1 MTKVLPLLLMTS
13 ALLAGCGSGAREA
26 GPVPTATPA
35 VEPADSEPAASTSGE
50 GESKPPKKH
59 DGSSATITAEEQPP
73 APVVCEPQTGGEDG
87 VFMNL
92 TDVRVGAHDGF
103 DRIVFEFA
111 EPKPNP
117 AGNGGIPYYEI
128 RQAKPP
134 FTQDPSDLPLDV
146 FGDAFVQLVV
156 QGATGYDFDGNP
168 TYGGS
173 RLLTPGFGTL
183 AEAAQA
189 GDFEA
194 TLSWVLGLSRPTCWD
209 VQELHNPDRLVIDF
223 HHV

>member
-1 MTKVLPLLLMTS
+1 MTKALPLLLMTS

-35 VEPADSEPAASTSGE
+35 VEPADSEPVTSTSEE
-50 GESKPPKKH
+50 GETSSTGSTGSVATTTKSK
-59 DGSSATITAEEQPP
+59 PP
-73 APVVCEPQTGGEDG
+73 APVVCEPQSGGEDG

-92 TDVRVGAHDGF
+92 ADVRVGAHNGY
-103 DRIVFEFA
+103 DRIVFEFT

-117 AGNGGIPYYEI
+117 AGNGGIPHYEV
-128 RQAKPP
+128 RSAKPP
-134 FTQDPSDLPLDV
+134 FTQDPSDMPLDV
-146 FGDAFVQLVV
+146 YGDAFVQLVV

-173 RLLTPGFGTL
+173 RVITPGFGTL
-183 AEAAQA
+183 AQAAQS

-194 TLSWVLGLSRPTCWD
+194 TLSWIMGLSRPTCWQ

>member
-1 MTKVLPLLLMTS
+1 MTKVLPLLLMIS

-26 GPVPTATPA
+26 GPVPAAPA
-35 VEPADSEPAASTSGE
+35 VEPAETEPAASTSGE
-50 GESKPPKKH
+50 GETKPPKKH
-59 DGSSATITAEEQPP
+59 DGSSTTTEEQPP
-73 APVVCEPQTGGEDG
+73 APVFCEPQTGGEDG

-146 FGDAFVQLVV
+146 FGDAFVHLVV

-194 TLSWVLGLSRPTCWD
+194 TLSWVFGLSRPTCWD
-209 VQELHNPDRLVIDF
+209 VQELHNPDRLVVDF

>member
-1 MTKVLPLLLMTS
+1 MTKALPLLLLVA
-13 ALLAGCGSGAREA
+13 ALLAGCGSGATEA
-26 GPVPTATPA
+26 GPVPTSAPA
-35 VEPADSEPAASTSGE
+35 VEPNQTEPDGGAGTE
-50 GESKPPKKH
+50 GETSSG
-59 DGSSATITAEEQPP
+59 GSSSTGSAQAEPEP
-73 APVVCEPQTGGEDG
+73 APVVCSPETGGKKG

-103 DRIVFEFA
+103 DRIVFEFS

-134 FTQDPSDLPLDV
+134 FTQDPSDMPLDV
-146 FGDAFVQLVV
+146 FGDAFVQIVV

-168 TYGGS
+168 TYAGP
-173 RLLTPGFGTL
+173 RVLTPGFGTL
-183 AEAAQA
+183 AQAAQA

-194 TLSWVLGLSRPTCWD
+194 TLSWVLGLSRPTCWE

>member
-1 MTKVLPLLLMTS
+1 MFGMKPLLILAVV

-35 VEPADSEPAASTSGE
+35 VEPAETDPAASTSGE
-50 GESKPPKKH
+50 GESKPKKPT
-59 DGSSATITAEEQPP
+59 GSSTSSEAQPP
-73 APVVCEPQTGGEDG
+73 APVVCQPQTGGEEG

-103 DRIVFEFA
+103 DRIVFEFS

-134 FTQDPSDLPLDV
+134 FTQDPSDMPLDV
-146 FGDAFVQLVV
+146 FGDAFVHLVV

-173 RLLTPGFGTL
+173 RVLTPGFGTL
-183 AEAAQA
+183 AQAAQA

-194 TLSWVLGLSRPTCWD
+194 TLTWVLGLSRPTCWD
-209 VQELHNPDRLVIDF
+209 VQELHDPDRLVIDF

>member
-1 MTKVLPLLLMTS
+1 MTKALPLLLMTS

-35 VEPADSEPAASTSGE
+35 VEPAESEPVTSTSEE
-50 GESKPPKKH
+50 GETSSTDSTGSVPVTTTQSK
-59 DGSSATITAEEQPP
+59 PP
-73 APVVCEPQTGGEDG
+73 APVVCEPQSGGEEG

-92 TDVRVGAHDGF
+92 KDVRVGAHNGY
-103 DRIVFEFA
+103 DRIVFEFT

-117 AGNGGIPYYEI
+117 AGNGGIPHYEI
-128 RQAKPP
+128 RSAKPP
-134 FTQDPSDLPLDV
+134 FTQDPSDMPLEV
-146 FGDAFVQLVV
+146 YGDAFVQLVL

-173 RLLTPGFGTL
+173 RVLTPGFGTL
-183 AEAAQA
+183 AQAAQA

-194 TLSWVLGLSRPTCWD
+194 TLSWIMGLSRPTCWQ

>member
-1 MTKVLPLLLMTS
+1 VTKALPLLLMIS

-35 VEPADSEPAASTSGE
+35 VEPADSEPAASTGGE
-50 GESKPPKKH
+50 GESKRKKPA
-59 DGSSATITAEEQPP
+59 GSSTTTEAQPP
-73 APVVCEPQTGGEDG
+73 APVVCEPETGGEDG

-103 DRIVFEFA
+103 DRVVFEFS

-117 AGNGGIPYYEI
+117 AGNGGIPYYEV

-134 FTQDPSDLPLDV
+134 FTKDPSDMPLDV
-146 FGDAFVQLVV
+146 FGDAFVHLVV
-156 QGATGYDFDGNP
+156 QGATGYDFDGKP

-173 RLLTPGFGTL
+173 RVLTPGFGTL
-183 AEAAQA
+183 AQAVQA

-194 TLSWVLGLSRPTCWD
+194 TLTWVLGLSRPTCWD
-209 VQELHNPDRLVIDF
+209 VQELHDPERLVIDF

>member
-1 MTKVLPLLLMTS
+1 MIKALPLLLMIS

-26 GPVPTATPA
+26 GPVPTTPA

-50 GESKPPKKH
+50 GESRPPKRP
-59 DGSSATITAEEQPP
+59 SESTASTPEQPP
-73 APVVCEPQTGGEDG
+73 APVVCAPQSGGDDG

-92 TDVRVGAHDGF
+92 ADVRVGAHDGF
-103 DRIVFEFA
+103 DRIVFEFT

-128 RQAKPP
+128 RQAEPP
-134 FTQDPSDLPLDV
+134 FAQDPSDMPLDV

-173 RLLTPGFGTL
+173 RVITPGFGTL

-194 TLSWVLGLSRPTCWD
+194 TLSWVLGLSRATCWN
-209 VQELHNPDRLVIDF
+209 VQEVHNPDRLVIDF

>member
-1 MTKVLPLLLMTS
+1 MIKALPLLLMIS

-26 GPVPTATPA
+26 GPVPTTPA

-50 GESKPPKKH
+50 GESKPKPT
-59 DGSSATITAEEQPP
+59 GSSTTSEAQPP
-73 APVVCEPQTGGEDG
+73 APVVCQPQTGGEDG

-103 DRIVFEFA
+103 DRIVFEFS

-134 FTQDPSDLPLDV
+134 FTQDPSDMPLDV
-146 FGDAFVQLVV
+146 FGDAFVHLVV

-173 RLLTPGFGTL
+173 RVLTPGFGTL
-183 AEAAQA
+183 AQAAQA

-194 TLSWVLGLSRPTCWD
+194 TLTWVLGLSRPTCWD
-209 VQELHNPDRLVIDF
+209 VQELHDPDRLVIDF
-223 HHV
+223 HHL

>member
-1 MTKVLPLLLMTS
+1 MTKALPLLLMTS

-35 VEPADSEPAASTSGE
+35 VEPAETESAASTSGE
-50 GESKPPKKH
+50 GESNPKS
-59 DGSSATITAEEQPP
+59 GGAATGTDAQPSE
-73 APVVCEPQTGGEDG
+73 PVVCEPQTGGEDG

-103 DRIVFEFA
+103 DRIVFEFD
-111 EPKPNP
+111 EPEPNP

-134 FTQDPSDLPLDV
+134 FTQDPSDMPLDV
-146 FGDAFVQLVV
+146 FGDAFVQLVI

-173 RLLTPGFGTL
+173 RILTPGFGTL
-183 AEAAQA
+183 AQAAQA

-194 TLSWVLGLSRPTCWD
+194 TLSWILGLSRATCWN
-209 VQELHNPDRLVIDF
+209 VQELHDPDRLVIDF